1 MNILASP
8 RPMAF
13 TLKANGLMREIITD
27 AKVSKFV
34 TPDKIATV
42 KKVDVK
48 ALWDTGASGSVV
60 TQATAKTLGLVPI
73 GKARV
78 IYGGNEIDENVY
90 LVCIY
95 LPNHV
100 IFPAKV
106 TECDDKTQFD
116 LIIGMDIISR
126 GDFSVTNKNNKTKF
140 SFRVP
145 SLADHD
151 YVEEE
156 NQKKSKEGEALKLK
170 SKTFITAPM
179 KNNRV
184 DGNLP
189 CPCGSRKK
197 WRQCHGKQKSK
208 FHR

>member
-1 MNILASP
+1 
-8 RPMAF
+8 MAF
-13 TLKANGLMREIITD
+13 TLKATGLLREIITD
-27 AKVSKFV
+27 AKVSKYV
-34 TPDKIATV
+34 PPDKFLNV
-42 KKVDVK
+42 KTVDVK

-60 TQATAKTLGLVPI
+60 TQATAKKLELAPI

-78 IYGGNEIDENVY
+78 VYGGNEIDENVY

-126 GDFSVTNKNNKTKF
+126 GDFSITNKNNKTKVT
-140 SFRVP
+140 FRVP

-156 NQKKSKEGEALKLK
+156 NQKKK
-170 SKTFITAPM
+170 SIPTQAKAISPSNKIIITAPTR
-179 KNNRV
+179 NHRV

-189 CPCGSRKK
+189 CPCESGKK
-197 WRQCHGKQKSK
+197 WKQCHGKEKK
-208 FHR
+208 FPKRLF